1 MESFLGVLEYI
12 YTGNCSAVHMCDAFG
27 ILKLANF
34 LCLPRLV
41 AICEQFIIKD
51 TEASVECNGEAVMDN
66 IFGLYSLASLFI

>member
-12 YTGNCSAVHMCDAFG
+12 YTGGCSALHIGDATG

-41 AICEQFIIKD
+41 AICEQYIIKD
-51 TEASVECNGEAVMDN
+51 TEASLECSPDMVMGN
-66 IFGLYSLASLFI
+66 IFGKSLSFLCR